1 MYSRAVISTIY
12 NSRSLNK
19 QSAQRRRRGGKQFLE
34 LKKPIFKS
42 ALRSL
47 RVVGGGGTDHFLE
60 SKQTVCKDVSRGT
73 GFVLEIE
80 I

>member
-1 MYSRAVISTIY
+1 MISTIY
-12 NSRSLNK
+12 NSGSLNK

-34 LKKPIFKS
+34 LKKPIFTS

-47 RVVGGGGTDHFLE
+47 RGGGGGGGTDHFLE
-60 SKQTVCKDVSRGT
+60 SKQTVCRDVSRGT